1 MSKEIQIIRKSNEL
15 VEARYRLSLN
25 EQRLVHTLLATISPQ
40 DEDFKDYIIKIDD
53 LAKMFDLE
61 KSNNTYERIQEASLD
76 LLNRT
81 ISLPDYENPK
91 RRRFMHWFSYLE
103 YTEGKGEVL
112 IRFDKALKP
121 YLLQLKEHFTQYQIP
136 NIAKFKGQYTVRF
149 YELLKRRQAQG
160 NGNQFW
166 IRYQIA
172 DLRLILDIP
181 NNEYPLFS
189 NLKQKVIEPSLKEIQ
204 EHSDLDIL
212 DCQYFKE
219 GKKVNELQINAI
231 PKNAERANKSKAKTK
246 QPKREEQIDW
256 MTADILDRFIGLSSV
271 NQQTVLDKVETSL
284 KGAKQARFKAAKGGS
299 MKQLITEFSLDIHE
313 AMMKNIH

>member
-1 MSKEIQIIRKSNEL
+1 MSKEIQIIRKSNGL

-40 DEDFKDYIIKIDD
+40 DEDFRDYIIKIDD

-61 KSNNTYERIQEASLD
+61 KSNSTYERIQEASLD

-121 YLLQLKEHFTQYQIP
+121 YLLQLKEYFTQYQIP
-136 NIAKFKGQYTVRF
+136 HIAKFKGQYTVRF

-181 NNEYPLFS
+181 DNEYSLYADFRR
-189 NLKQKVIEPSLKEIQ
+189 KVIEPSLKEIQ

-231 PKNAERANKSKAKTK
+231 PKNAEKANKGKAKTK
-246 QPKREEQIDW
+246 QPKREEQLDW
-256 MTADILDRFIGLSSV
+256 MTADILDRFISITP
-271 NQQTVLDKVETSL
+271 NQQQAILDQVELRL
-284 KGAKQARFKAAKGGS
+284 KGATQARFKVARAGS
-299 MKQLITEFSLDIHE
+299 IKQLVTEFSMDIND
-313 AMMKNIH
+313 AIMRS